1 MIIAFSICIR
11 EHKDIKT
18 LSNPQCEGIKERKK
32 IKKYNQIMNKI
43 LKNAADSTLGARSY
57 ETPAVTVME
66 VMSEG
71 VLCASNINGTELSVE
86 EWNNAGSFSW

>member
-1 MIIAFSICIR
+1 MR
-11 EHKDIKT
+11 PK
-18 LSNPQCEGIKERKK
+18 NPQCEGIKETKK

-71 VLCASNINGTELSVE
+71 VLCMSGQGDFNELDYQDGLNG
-86 EWNNAGSFSW
+86 W